1 LWQPVE
7 EAGIVQ
13 AEKDLVVNLDVELI
27 DNFEPIIVMA
37 NDIRNAIRDA
47 KPDALVVALPA

>member
-37 NDIRNAIRDA
+37 NDIRNAIRDV